1 MRLLS
6 LPALPL
12 TRIISN
18 STHTPHQVMGHG
30 LGPSKTPLARGAFGS
45 EQGGAEWRS
54 LVAVAGVAV
63 MSRSMASES
72 GSLSSSPA
80 SPLLACDSGKI
91 LSSFSLSS
99 LCCKPEAQDRYHQGV
114 AQTQW
119 DTKAQWQAHGN
130 PRTRAG
136 VVFVKVSG
144 RAACSISAWDL

>member
-30 LGPSKTPLARGAFGS
+30 LGPSKTPLARGAFCS

-54 LVAVAGVAV
+54 LVAGAGVAV
-63 MSRSMASES
+63 TSRSMASVS

-80 SPLLACDSGKI
+80 CWLVTWGKI
-91 LSSFSLSS
+91 LRSFSLSS
-99 LCCKPEAQDRYHQGV
+99 LCCKPEARDRYHQGV
-114 AQTQW
+114 AQALW
-119 DTKAQWQAHGN
+119 DTKAEWQAHGDC
-130 PRTRAG
+130 RTGAG
-136 VVFVKVSG
+136 VVFVKVSS
-144 RAACSISAWDL
+144 C